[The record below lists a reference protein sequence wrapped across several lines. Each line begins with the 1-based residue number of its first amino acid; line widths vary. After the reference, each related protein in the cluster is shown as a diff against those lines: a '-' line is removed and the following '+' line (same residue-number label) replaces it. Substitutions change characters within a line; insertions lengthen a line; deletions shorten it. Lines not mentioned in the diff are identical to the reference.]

1 MNRLYFKY
9 FELQLSVF
17 HSDTPGP
24 PEGPLRFTNISAE
37 KATLWWSP
45 PENDGCAAITHYVI
59 EKRETSR
66 ITWALV
72 TSKCEAC
79 SFNATKLIKGNEYQ
93 FRVSAVN
100 TFGVGKPL
108 ESDPVVAKM
117 QYSK

>member
-1 MNRLYFKY
+1 MLISTLCY
-9 FELQLSVF
+9 
-17 HSDTPGP
+17 SDTPGP

-37 KATLWWSP
+37 KATLWWTP
-45 PENDGCAAITHYVI
+45 PENDGCAPIINYLI

-66 ITWALV
+66 ISWALV

-100 TFGVGKPL
+100 KFGVGKPL
-108 ESDPVVAKM
+108 ESDPIIAQM